1 MRAKLASSGRSIV
14 GRLSLTEYPR
24 HDWIDLPQPIARRN
38 ILSKLNS
45 WRDRPSAD
53 HHGKPP
59 LLTAWPS
66 SLICC
71 RIFFVASLP
80 GKPLAPSVSIGDD
93 KKSKPSA
100 A

>member
-1 MRAKLASSGRSIV
+1 MRAEFASSGRSIE

-24 HDWIDLPQPIARRN
+24 HDWIDLPQPIARWN
-38 ILSKLNS
+38 ILSKLDS
-45 WRDRPSAD
+45 WSDRQSAD

-59 LLTAWPS
+59 LLTAWHS

-71 RIFFVASLP
+71 RIFFVAPLP
-80 GKPLAPSVSIGDD
+80 GKPVAPTVSIGVDT
-93 KKSKPSA
+93 KSKPSA